1 MEQYIIERK
10 SNRNGKTKERKK
22 KKKEKDKKKVQ
33 DDRYKSTERLIY
45 RMKNIKGYPNFQKKV
60 MIQIL

>member
-1 MEQYIIERK
+1 MEKRK
-10 SNRNGKTKERKK
+10 KERKK
-22 KKKEKDKKKVQ
+22 RKKKIKKKVQ